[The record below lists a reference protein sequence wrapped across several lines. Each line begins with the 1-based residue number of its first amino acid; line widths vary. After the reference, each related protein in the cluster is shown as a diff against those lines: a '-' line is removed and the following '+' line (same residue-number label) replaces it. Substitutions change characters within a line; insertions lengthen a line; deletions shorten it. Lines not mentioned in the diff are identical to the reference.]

1 MKWITHI
8 GFSVLIFLIIK
19 ELFEMT
25 SQTTIFLSLIFC
37 IFGGLLPD
45 IDVHFKFLSKHRGV
59 LHSSIGLA
67 ILSLLIFIIFRI
79 LNLNIVTV
87 CFIFGYFFHLF
98 LDSFTRMG
106 IKWFPLTKKS
116 KGLVKTGGSM
126 EVIITIVI
134 WSVVVLFTLI
144 RGF

>member
-19 ELFEMT
+19 ELFGIT
-25 SQTTIFLSLIFC
+25 SQTTIFLSLVFC

-45 IDVHFKFLSKHRGV
+45 IDINFKFFSKHRGV

-67 ILSLLIFIIFRI
+67 IISFFIFIIFRI
-79 LNLNIVTV
+79 LNLNIVTL
-87 CFIFGYFFHLF
+87 CFILGYFFHLF

-106 IKWFPLTKKS
+106 ISWFPLTKKS
-116 KGLVKTGGSM
+116 KGKVKTGGLR
-126 EVIITIVI
+126 ENVI
-134 WSVVVLFTLI
+134 TLI
-144 RGF
+144 IWIVVFLFILLK